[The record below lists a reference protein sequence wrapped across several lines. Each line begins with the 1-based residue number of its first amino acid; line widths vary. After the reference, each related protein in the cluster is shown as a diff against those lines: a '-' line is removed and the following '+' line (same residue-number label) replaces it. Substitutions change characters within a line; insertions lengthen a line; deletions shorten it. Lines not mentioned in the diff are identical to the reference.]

1 MKMTLLQ
8 MTQDI
13 LSAMDSDEVNSIS
26 DTVESMQVANIVRR
40 TYYDILSRTGLPD
53 QHDLFEL
60 NPSND
65 NTKPTLMYRPASCIG
80 IDWVKYQTN
89 VSSDADLRYSVIEY
103 LHPKDF
109 FDRQNNLNVSAS
121 NVISFSH
128 TINSD
133 TMLFVCLNDKMPEYY
148 TSFDDNT
155 MVFDSYDSSQDTT
168 LMKNKTMCYGVLFS
182 EFEMEDSYIPDL
194 DPREFS
200 LLYNKAEAKCFAV
213 LKQMTNAS
221 SEREERRQWI
231 SVQKRKQEV
240 PERTDPLHGL
250 PNYGRRGRG
259 LWTTTRLGRNSW

>member
-1 MKMTLLQ
+1 MRMNLLQ
-8 MTQDI
+8 ITQDI

-40 TYYDILSRTGLPD
+40 TYFDILSRTGLPD

-60 NPSND
+60 DPSND
-65 NTKPTLMYRPASCIG
+65 SSKPTLMYRPSTCIG
-80 IDWVKYQTN
+80 LDWVKYQINTTGEP
-89 VSSDADLRYSVIEY
+89 DLRYAFVNY

-109 FDRQNNLNVSAS
+109 FDQQNNLNTSQS

-133 TMLFVCLNDKMPEYY
+133 TMTFVCKNDKMPEYY

-155 MVFDSYDSSQDTT
+155 IVFDSYDASQDST
-168 LMKNKTMCYGVLFS
+168 LVKNKTMCYGILFS
-182 EFEMEDSYIPDL
+182 SFEMVDSYVPDL

-213 LKQMTNAS
+213 LKQMTNVS
-221 SEREERRQWI
+221 SEREERKQWI
-231 SVQKRKQEV
+231 SIQKRKQEV
-240 PERTDPLHGL
+240 PERTDPLAYL
-250 PNYGRRGRG
+250 PDYGRRGRG
-259 LWTTTRLGRNSW
+259 LYGRTRLGRNSW